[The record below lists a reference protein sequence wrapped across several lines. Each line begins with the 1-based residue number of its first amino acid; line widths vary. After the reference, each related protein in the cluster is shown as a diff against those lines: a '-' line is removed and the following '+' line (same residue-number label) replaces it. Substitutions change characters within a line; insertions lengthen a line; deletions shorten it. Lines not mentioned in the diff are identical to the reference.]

1 MKFENTRDFAETLD
15 KEDILKHYR
24 SRFHLPKNS
33 NNQEQ
38 IYFCGNSL
46 GLLPKSARSF
56 IDEVLDS
63 WGNNAVDGHFS
74 GSHPWFAYHEF
85 LTEKLAQIVGAIPN
99 EVVAMNSLTV
109 NLHLM
114 MVSFYRPTSERYKI
128 LVEQQAFPSDQYAVE
143 SQIKFHGLEP
153 RNTLVEACP
162 RDGEAILRSED
173 LLELIDRKGD
183 QIALI
188 LLPGVQ
194 YYTGQAFDFAQ
205 ITDAAHKKGC
215 IVGFDLAHAAGNL
228 VLKLHDWD
236 VDFAVWCS
244 YKYLNAGPGAVG
256 GCFVHERHGERCD
269 IPRFTGW
276 WGHDKSTRFKMPQQ
290 FSGTIGAEGWQ
301 VSNPPILSMA
311 PLLASLEVFDDAGM
325 ETLQTKSEKLTRF
338 LEFLLLE
345 RCADQVS
352 IITPRQAHERGSQ
365 LSLTLWNRGK
375 QIRKKLIDG
384 GIICDWREPD
394 VIRVSP
400 VPLYNR
406 FSEVFDFV
414 KILHSIL

>member
-1 MKFENTRDFAETLD
+1 MKFENTKDFAETLD
-15 KEDILKHYR
+15 QEDTLKHHR
-24 SRFHLPKNS
+24 GRFHLPKNPS
-33 NNQEQ
+33 NQEL

-46 GLLPKSARSF
+46 GPQPKSVRSS

-63 WGNNAVDGHFS
+63 WENNAVDGHFS

-85 LTEKLAQIVGAIPN
+85 LTGKLARIVGALPS

-114 MVSFYRPTSERYKI
+114 MVSFYRPTSGRYKI

-153 RNTLVEACP
+153 RNALMEVCP
-162 RDGEAILRSED
+162 RDSEFTLRSED
-173 LLELIDRKGD
+173 LLELIDREGN

-194 YYTGQAFDFAQ
+194 YYTGQAFDFAE

-215 IVGFDLAHAAGNL
+215 KVGFDLAHAAGNL
-228 VLKLHDWD
+228 VLKLHDWG

-256 GCFVHERHGERCD
+256 GCFVHERYGERSD
-269 IPRFTGW
+269 IPRFAGW
-276 WGHDKSTRFKMPQQ
+276 WGHDINTRFQMPQQ
-290 FSGTIGAEGWQ
+290 FSGIIGVEGWQ
-301 VSNPPILSMA
+301 LSNPPILSMA
-311 PLLASLEVFDDAGM
+311 PLLASLEIFDDAGM
-325 ETLQTKSEKLTRF
+325 EELRTKSEILSGF
-338 LEFLLLE
+338 LEFLLLDT
-345 RCADQVS
+345 CADQVS
-352 IITPRQAHERGSQ
+352 IITPRRAQERGSQ
-365 LSLTLWNRGK
+365 LSLTLRNRGE
-375 QIRKKLIDG
+375 QIRKKLIDA

-394 VIRVSP
+394 VMRVSP
-400 VPLYNR
+400 APLYNR